1 MVVQEEKKSSRL
13 KREAVEAVAVVV
25 VLNVRNF
32 CRKYTAVAASP
43 GELQAAR
50 LCEEEVVC
58 RSSSS
63 LDAASVDGDC
73 IAASAEQR
81 SKGSKAIYVVVVATA
96 AAHYLL
102 STIQGVR

>member
-13 KREAVEAVAVVV
+13 KREAVEAVAVVG

-58 RSSSS
+58 RRSSSSS

-81 SKGSKAIYVVVVATA
+81 SKGSKAIYVVA
-96 AAHYLL
+96 AAHYTAHTEGKGR
-102 STIQGVR
+102 S

>member
-63 LDAASVDGDC
+63 SLDAASVDGDC

-81 SKGSKAIYVVVVATA
+81 SKGSKAIYVVA
-96 AAHYLL
+96 AAHY
-102 STIQGVR
+102 TAHRR

>member
-1 MVVQEEKKSSRL
+1 MTDSSSLGFGLCSLVRRQSEGEVGSLVVQEEKKSSRL

-50 LCEEEVVC
+50 LCEEELVC
-58 RSSSS
+58 M
-63 LDAASVDGDC
+63 
-73 IAASAEQR
+73 
-81 SKGSKAIYVVVVATA
+81 
-96 AAHYLL
+96 
-102 STIQGVR
+102 

>member
-1 MVVQEEKKSSRL
+1 MYTRGEEEQQTQERGCI
-13 KREAVEAVAVVV
+13 VEAVVV

-32 CRKYTAVAASP
+32 LSKIHRSVVVAASP

-58 RSSSS
+58 RRSSSS

-81 SKGSKAIYVVVVATA
+81 SKGSKAIYVVA
-96 AAHYLL
+96 AAHY
-102 STIQGVR
+102 TAHRR